1 MDLKTLD
8 TVIAMIVVLLVLS
21 LIVQSIQS
29 IIKKWLKL
37 KSKSILVS
45 LNDLFDYVGSNQIIN
60 HPPAAVVEA
69 VKNEFKRLGRVS
81 LIKKA
86 PMVDS
91 IAKEDLLKILDKIE
105 LQGLAD
111 EKLAQLKEQVNK
123 WFDTVMQSFEERYT
137 RHMKTVAIIVSIVVV
152 ILLNA
157 NFFDVYRNISTN
169 DVVRATLIDQ
179 REAVEARLK
188 QASAGTQPPETE
200 EQLKLEIEGLKK
212 LLDQTSA
219 FGFTPLTGGDVT
231 NFFQAKG
238 AWANTSTWQRFLYFL
253 ELIGGWA
260 IMVMLLS
267 VGAPFWQDALESL
280 FGIKNLLRK
289 KSDTKNGKDV
299 GGQPKT

>member
-29 IIKKWLKL
+29 LIKKWFRL

-45 LNDLFDYVGSNQIIN
+45 LNDLFDYVGSNEIIN

-69 VKNEFKRLGRVS
+69 MKNEFKKLGRVS
-81 LIKKA
+81 LIKRE

-91 IAKEDLLKILDKIE
+91 IAKEDLLKILDQIE
-105 LQGLAD
+105 LKDLAD
-111 EKLAQLKEQVNK
+111 ENVAELKEQVNK

-137 RHMKTVAIIVSIVVV
+137 RHMKTVAIIISIVVV

-169 DVVRATLIDQ
+169 DVLRASLIDQ

-188 QASAGTQPPETE
+188 QAGTQSPETE
-200 EQLKLEIEGLKK
+200 EQLKVETERLKK
-212 LLDQTSA
+212 LL
-219 FGFTPLTGGDVT
+219 G
-231 NFFQAKG
+231 
-238 AWANTSTWQRFLYFL
+238 
-253 ELIGGWA
+253 
-260 IMVMLLS
+260 
-267 VGAPFWQDALESL
+267 
-280 FGIKNLLRK
+280 
-289 KSDTKNGKDV
+289 
-299 GGQPKT
+299 

>member
-8 TVIAMIVVLLVLS
+8 TVIAMIMVLLVLS

-29 IIKKWLKL
+29 LIKKWFRL

-45 LNDLFDYVGSNQIIN
+45 LNDLFDYVGSNEIIN

-69 VKNEFKRLGRVS
+69 IKNEFKKLGRVS
-81 LIKKA
+81 LLKKA

-105 LQGLAD
+105 LKDLAD
-111 EKLAQLKEQVNK
+111 EKVAELKGQVNK

-137 RHMKTVAIIVSIVVV
+137 RHMKTVSIIISIVVV

-157 NFFDVYRNISTN
+157 NFFDIYRNISTN
-169 DVVRATLIDQ
+169 DVVRASLIDQ

-188 QASAGTQPPETE
+188 QAGTQSPLTE
-200 EQLKLEIEGLKK
+200 EQLKMEIERLKK
-212 LLDQTSA
+212 LLDETSA
-219 FGFTPLTGGDVT
+219 FGFTPLTGGEVK
-231 NFFQAKG
+231 NFFRAQG
-238 AWANTSTWQRFLYFL
+238 AWSGTSEWQRFLYFL

-260 IMVMLLS
+260 IMIMLLS

-289 KSDTKNGKDV
+289 KSDTQNVEDV
-299 GGQPKT
+299 GGQPKP